1 MKTHPF
7 RRCSILILA
16 LLVAAPAFGAP
27 AATTGLSGS
36 LESSRGTHFYKEPT
50 RALMLAVFPGLL
62 IHGYGHLYAK
72 DKLTGT
78 ALLGGE
84 ILSLTAIGMGALMKS
99 DPEQY
104 SGGIFGTSN
113 DVVERTGR
121 RMMIYGG
128 IGFAVTWFADI
139 LHAPTAA
146 KDYNDRWNLSPVAS
160 IEDGTPTLAF
170 AVRF

>member
-1 MKTHPF
+1 MNKKIF
-7 RRCSILILA
+7 RRLSILFLA
-16 LLVAAPAFGAP
+16 LAVAVPAFGAP
-27 AATTGLSGS
+27 ASTTGLSGS
-36 LESSRGTHFYKEPT
+36 LESSRGTHFYKDPT
-50 RALMLAVFPGLL
+50 KALMVAVFPGFL

-72 DKLTGT
+72 DHLTGT

-84 ILSLTAIGMGALMKS
+84 ILSLAAIGMGAMMKS

-104 SGGIFGTSN
+104 QGGIFGTAN

-121 RMMIYGG
+121 RMIIYGG

-160 IEDGTPTLAF
+160 LNNGVPTLAL
-170 AVRF
+170 ACRF